1 MYRRII
7 AVGDIHGNFTRFRSL
22 WDVLDY
28 EPERDLLIFLGDYID
43 RGSKSLQML
52 DWMMAHRSER
62 VIVLRGNHEQMMLDV
77 MNLDGGM
84 QDWLDPCNGGDST
97 LDSLADDRKKWNK
110 YASFIRSLSLSYQ
123 LDTQGKRYFFC
134 HAGIRPG
141 LSLTQQG
148 EEDLLWIRED
158 YYEDY
163 DGDDV
168 IVSGH
173 TPVQYIQFGCTKPI
187 IKSNMI
193 QLDTGAYL
201 DKGVGFIS
209 AVDVLTGEYWQSAA
223 DAEGDY

>member
-62 VIVLRGNHEQMMLDV
+62 VIVLRGNHEQMLLDV

-110 YASFIRSLSLSYQ
+110 YASLS
-123 LDTQGKRYFFC
+123 
-134 HAGIRPG
+134 
-141 LSLTQQG
+141 
-148 EEDLLWIRED
+148 DLCR
-158 YYEDY
+158 
-163 DGDDV
+163 
-168 IVSGH
+168 
-173 TPVQYIQFGCTKPI
+173 
-187 IKSNMI
+187 
-193 QLDTGAYL
+193 
-201 DKGVGFIS
+201 
-209 AVDVLTGEYWQSAA
+209 
-223 DAEGDY
+223 